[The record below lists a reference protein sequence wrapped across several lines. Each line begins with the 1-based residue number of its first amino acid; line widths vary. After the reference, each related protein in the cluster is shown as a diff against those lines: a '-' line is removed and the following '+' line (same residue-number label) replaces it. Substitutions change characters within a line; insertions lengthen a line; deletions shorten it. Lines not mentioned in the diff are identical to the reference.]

1 MLTDPE
7 VAVIVA
13 VPLATEV
20 TVPVSDTVAIATSDE
35 DHVTVGFEITLSP
48 ASLTVAVS
56 CVVSPR
62 ALNVSDVSDSFTV
75 AGTWRTVT
83 SAVPLAD
90 AEVAVIVAV
99 PLMTAVTRPADDT
112 VATAVCHSA
121 GRDLHLRFYGVWLT
135 DFPIF
140 SWNLD
145 VRDIARYVYMPV

>member
-1 MLTDPE
+1 VVQALVLTDPE

-35 DHVTVGFEITLSP
+35 DHMTVGFEITLSP

-75 AGTWRTVT
+75 AGT
-83 SAVPLAD
+83 
-90 AEVAVIVAV
+90 
-99 PLMTAVTRPADDT
+99 
-112 VATAVCHSA
+112 
-121 GRDLHLRFYGVWLT
+121 
-135 DFPIF
+135 
-140 SWNLD
+140 
-145 VRDIARYVYMPV
+145 